1 MRSVKDAQGVDEIR
15 IPLERRRGK
24 DGKPFYL
31 AHLPIGTTVLVF
43 TQCNEPVLV
52 LKKTTS
58 KKTEE

>member
-1 MRSVKDAQGVDEIR
+1 MRSEKDAEEIR

-43 TQCNEPVLV
+43 TQCNEPVIV

-58 KKTEE
+58 KKTED

>member
-1 MRSVKDAQGVDEIR
+1 MRSGKDTQGTDEIR

-43 TQCNEPVLV
+43 TQCNEPVIV
-52 LKKTTS
+52 LKKTTPL
-58 KKTEE
+58 KKEE